1 MFIEGQDHN
10 SRHYIDQII
19 FQSSLVEVGIFR
31 CRPWYP
37 HFDTAGAINH
47 HLIVFPRTSVR
58 ITQAGYEPLITDP
71 NVVVFYNQGQDY
83 RREKI
88 SERGDICEWFAY
100 DEALV
105 IQALSFYDPRVKDR
119 PQSPFR
125 MSYGPSDPSIYLL
138 QRMVVEHLLHNQTP
152 DRLFV
157 EEAALTVLGKA
168 AVDAHRYWNRSDV
181 STASR
186 GNPVHKELVY
196 AVRKLLATRFKEP
209 LTLDQIAAEVHY
221 SPYHLCRIFRQQ
233 TGSTIHRYLDQLRL
247 HSALEFVTQGE
258 TNLSELAFNLGYSSH
273 SHFTQSFRRTFGAP
287 PSRLREM
294 PAPQLLSQLS
304 KNLIA

>member
-1 MFIEGQDHN
+1 MLNEGQDHI

-37 HFDTAGAINH
+37 HFDTAGVINH

-88 SERGDICEWFAY
+88 SERGDICEWFAF
-100 DEALV
+100 DDALV
-105 IQALSFYDPRVKDR
+105 IQALSVYDPRVEDH

-138 QRMVVEHLLHNQTP
+138 QRMVVEHLLKNQTP

-157 EEAALTVLGKA
+157 EEAALSVLGKA
-168 AVDAHRYWNRSDV
+168 AADAHHYWSRSDG
-181 STASR
+181 TPASR
-186 GNPVHKELVY
+186 GNPAHKELVY
-196 AVRKLLATRFKEP
+196 AVRRLLATRFNEA
-209 LTLDQIAAEVHY
+209 LTLDQIATELHY

-233 TGSTIHRYLDQLRL
+233 TGWTIHQYLDRLRL

-258 TNLSELAFNLGYSSH
+258 TSLSDLALDLGYSSH
-273 SHFTQSFRRTFGAP
+273 SHFSYSFRRTFGAP
-287 PSRLREM
+287 PSRLRET